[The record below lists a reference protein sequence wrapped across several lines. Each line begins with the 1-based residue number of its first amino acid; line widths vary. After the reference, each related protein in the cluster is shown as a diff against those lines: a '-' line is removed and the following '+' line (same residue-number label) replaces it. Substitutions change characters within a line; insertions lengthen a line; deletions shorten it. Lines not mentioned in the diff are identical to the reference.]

1 MKKIILSGLLA
12 ISSIMTFAQT
22 IADARNMGIGQ
33 TVTVRGIAAN
43 GSELGNIR
51 YLQDGT
57 AAIPAFG
64 SNLSSVQRGDS
75 ITVRDFSDK

>member
-1 MKKIILSGLLA
+1 MKKFILTGFLA
-12 ISSIMTFAQT
+12 ISSMMTFAQT

-33 TVTVRGIAAN
+33 TVTVRGISAN

-64 SNLSSVQRGDS
+64 NSL
-75 ITVRDFSDK
+75 ISDI